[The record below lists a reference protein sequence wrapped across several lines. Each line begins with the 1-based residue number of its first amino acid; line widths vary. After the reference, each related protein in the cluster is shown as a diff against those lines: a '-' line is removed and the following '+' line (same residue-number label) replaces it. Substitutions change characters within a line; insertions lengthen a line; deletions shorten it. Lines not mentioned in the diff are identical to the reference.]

1 MLTKE
6 LILRKNPKISD
17 ISQITKLNLY
27 AQDIQDI
34 SILSSMSKLEY
45 LSLSSNQ
52 ISSLFPLSHC
62 INLREIYLRN
72 NNISSFEE
80 LNNFLHLLNLKILWL
95 EGNPICNDKFYRNKV
110 LNILPQLISLDN
122 KKRKIKKEKINAK
135 LRNQSEKKEMRNKLD
150 KNDMNNIS
158 KSQRK
163 KILMRRVFS
172 YYNDTNDEIETKV
185 IETPNNISLKQNNIK
200 YNNYLSSNKKSDL
213 NEFKIRFNS
222 MIHNEQKEKDKNKKI
237 YRKLKL
243 KLKTEENKNN
253 NIHAHPLLNKFFY
266 IPRIGENNI
275 TVQNSIKEG
284 EKFNFFRNENKDKLF
299 VNNCFGNNNYVM
311 NAIYLLVDKMNVNDL
326 VSLKKVINKR
336 ISILSNVN

>member
-45 LSLSSNQ
+45 LSVSCNQ

-80 LNNFLHLLNLKILWL
+80 LNNLRHLSNLKILWL

-122 KKRKIKKEKINAK
+122 KKRKIKKEKIN
-135 LRNQSEKKEMRNKLD
+135 
-150 KNDMNNIS
+150 IS

-172 YYNDTNDEIETKV
+172 YYNDDTNDEIETKV

-284 EKFNFFRNENKDKLF
+284 ERFNFFRNENKDKLF

>member
-1 MLTKE
+1 
-6 LILRKNPKISD
+6 
-17 ISQITKLNLY
+17 
-27 AQDIQDI
+27 
-34 SILSSMSKLEY
+34 
-45 LSLSSNQ
+45 
-52 ISSLFPLSHC
+52 
-62 INLREIYLRN
+62 
-72 NNISSFEE
+72 
-80 LNNFLHLLNLKILWL
+80 
-95 EGNPICNDKFYRNKV
+95 
-110 LNILPQLISLDN
+110 
-122 KKRKIKKEKINAK
+122 
-135 LRNQSEKKEMRNKLD
+135 MRNKLD

-172 YYNDTNDEIETKV
+172 YYNDDTNDEIETKV

-200 YNNYLSSNKKSDL
+200 YNNYLYSEKKRDL
-213 NEFKIRFNS
+213 AELKIRFNS
-222 MIHNEQKEKDKNKKI
+222 RAHNEQKEKDKNKKI

-275 TVQNSIKEG
+275 TVQQNSIKEG
-284 EKFNFFRNENKDKLF
+284 EKFNFFRNENRDKLF